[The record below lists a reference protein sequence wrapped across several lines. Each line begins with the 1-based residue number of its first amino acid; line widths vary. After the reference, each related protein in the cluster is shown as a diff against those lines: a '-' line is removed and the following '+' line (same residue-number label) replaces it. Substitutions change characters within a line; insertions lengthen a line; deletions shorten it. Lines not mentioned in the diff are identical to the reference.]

1 MNFVKHILRPLFDDG
16 NMWVFRVEYIVTYYT
31 YRAIERLKHYC
42 DNNIDL
48 CIDLGG
54 VTETLGSAKK
64 LFQSKF
70 RHFRLPKR

>member
-1 MNFVKHILRPLFDDG
+1 MNFVKHILRPLFDDS

-31 YRAIERLKHYC
+31 YRAIQRLKNYC

-54 VTETLGSAKK
+54 LQRCLVQQKIYSSLS
-64 LFQSKF
+64 FVIV
-70 RHFRLPKR
+70 